1 MSGSFDPE
9 AEGDDETPSAE
20 DPDLAVE
27 STQQA
32 PLVFSHEDFTL
43 PDEEER
49 DIDASIYDADT
60 SNNTATLT
68 IFETV
73 YQVLW
78 DINIMLAVIE
88 TSIISNEFIDAW
100 EEEDY
105 YGAGYELGSGGLGVI
120 FLLEDISEKYDEL

>member
-1 MSGSFDPE
+1 MSSSFDPE
-9 AEGDDETPSAE
+9 AEDGETPSAE
-20 DPDLAVE
+20 DPELAVE

-43 PDEEER
+43 PEEEER

-60 SNNTATLT
+60 SENTATLS

-105 YGAGYELGSGGLGVI
+105 YGAGYELGSGGLGII
-120 FLLEDISEKYDEL
+120 FLLEDVSEKYDEL

>member
-1 MSGSFDPE
+1 LSGSFDPE
-9 AEGDDETPSAE
+9 AEDDESPSAE
-20 DPDLAVE
+20 DPELAVA
-27 STQQA
+27 SAKQA

-43 PDEEER
+43 PEEEER

-60 SNNTATLT
+60 SNNTATLS

-73 YQVLW
+73 YQILW

-105 YGAGYELGSGGLGVI
+105 YAAGFELGSGGLGII
-120 FLLEDISEKYDEL
+120 FLLEDVSEKYDEL